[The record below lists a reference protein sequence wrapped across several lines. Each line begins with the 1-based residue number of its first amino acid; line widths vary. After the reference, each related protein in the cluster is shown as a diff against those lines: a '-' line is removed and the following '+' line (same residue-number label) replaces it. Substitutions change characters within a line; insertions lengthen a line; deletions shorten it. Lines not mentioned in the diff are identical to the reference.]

1 MRTFVALEPGAD
13 PATVTAALGAMGEVL
28 TVDDWVARDAAAR
41 GDMSTKVFLVIMGL
55 GGMYALIGVAN
66 AVVVGA
72 SARRAEF
79 ATARAGGLSR
89 GQVVRTAL
97 VESWAVTVIGLLL
110 GTLAAAA
117 TFIAVLATTS
127 AIAGVATLCL
137 PWTFVLVVGA
147 GAFLVTGATSVFTT
161 LSATRTQPV
170 ALLGTR
176 E

>member
-1 MRTFVALEPGAD
+1 V
-13 PATVTAALGAMGEVL
+13 GEVL
-28 TVDDWVARDAAAR
+28 TVDERAARDAAAR
-41 GDMSTKVFLVIMGL
+41 NAMSVSVFVVIMGL
-55 GGMYALIGVAN
+55 GGMYALIGVVSA
-66 AVVVGA
+66 VVGA

-110 GTLAAAA
+110 GTLAAAT
-117 TFIAVLATTS
+117 TFIAVMATTS
-127 AIAGVATLCL
+127 VMAGVATLAL
-137 PWTFVLVVGA
+137 PWTFVLAVGA
-147 GAFLVTGATSVFTT
+147 GAFLVTGATSVLTT
-161 LSATRTQPV
+161 LSAPRTHPV